1 MMMRSSFKANT
12 ESPRQ
17 GRVGRFGDKFRKERE
32 KKEISL
38 DDVSRV
44 TKISSRMLQ
53 AIEEEQFDRLPGG
66 VFNKGF
72 IRAYA
77 KHLGLNDEEAISEYL
92 TCLHQ
97 EQIDAQSSWQP
108 SSREGA
114 PAKRPIVPMS
124 KQPIEAS
131 EPTEKNSKS
140 TLQPAAPAKAA
151 PPQPAAQNNVE
162 LPELQLPRAEDFRP
176 LRPAHIHSGQSGQG
190 GMPRGIIIAA
200 TVILVLLIVL
210 WRRDSHSSHAATS
223 TTSAPAAQSSSAGLP
238 QAGSAQSSG
247 TLAATSATPST
258 DDENGD
264 PNRPIPAK
272 NRAAVKNDA
281 PLLTLVIRA
290 SENSWISVSA
300 DGQTASQESLIAPA
314 HTSVRASHDV
324 VVKVGNAAGISFLFN
339 GKEIPP
345 QGGESEAQTFVF
357 DSSGLKTAQSAP
369 AAN

>member
-114 PAKRPIVPMS
+114 PAKRPIVP
-124 KQPIEAS
+124 
-131 EPTEKNSKS
+131 
-140 TLQPAAPAKAA
+140 
-151 PPQPAAQNNVE
+151 PPS
-162 LPELQLPRAEDFRP
+162 PRRKIRNRRCSRR
-176 LRPAHIHSGQSGQG
+176 LRPKLLRRSRLHKIMWNCRSCNFLAPKIFVRSG
-190 GMPRGIIIAA
+190 RL
-200 TVILVLLIVL
+200 TFILVKVVKAECL
-210 WRRDSHSSHAATS
+210 AE
-223 TTSAPAAQSSSAGLP
+223 SSSRP
-238 QAGSAQSSG
+238 
-247 TLAATSATPST
+247 PSF
-258 DDENGD
+258 
-264 PNRPIPAK
+264 
-272 NRAAVKNDA
+272 
-281 PLLTLVIRA
+281 
-290 SENSWISVSA
+290 SCC
-300 DGQTASQESLIAPA
+300 
-314 HTSVRASHDV
+314 
-324 VVKVGNAAGISFLFN
+324 
-339 GKEIPP
+339 
-345 QGGESEAQTFVF
+345 
-357 DSSGLKTAQSAP
+357 
-369 AAN
+369 